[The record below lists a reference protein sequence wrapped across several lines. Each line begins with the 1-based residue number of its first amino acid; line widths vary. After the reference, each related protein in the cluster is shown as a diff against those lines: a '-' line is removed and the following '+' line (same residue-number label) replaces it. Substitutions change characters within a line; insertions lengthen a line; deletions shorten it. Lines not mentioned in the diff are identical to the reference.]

1 MEAFGSAHFWGRKR
15 RESGHSVNLIAA
27 QKVVGFRKCN
37 KNDSNDAHAIAVAD
51 KCPGMEFVPVKSV
64 EQQDIQSLVRIGARL
79 IHRQKALV
87 KEIRGLLAE
96 CRMTI
101 GEGITPFRSKMA
113 EWLMDQLAISLGSR
127 RLFLS
132 V

>member
-1 MEAFGSAHFWGRKR
+1 
-15 RESGHSVNLIAA
+15 
-27 QKVVGFRKCN
+27 
-37 KNDSNDAHAIAVAD
+37 
-51 KCPGMEFVPVKSV
+51 MEFVPVKSV

-79 IHRQKALV
+79 IHRQTALV
-87 KEIRGLLAE
+87 KEMRGLLAE
-96 CRMTI
+96 CGMTI